1 MAQEYTM
8 MHDIVSQHSERM
20 QNLKRYYPFFR
31 LQENSLAQFKD
42 GQFGHLDMGYIVFA
56 VLRFFIEENQ
66 FNDANVTYAMYEAFM
81 KDFLSQEYGV
91 SAQDAGKDLILYIFD
106 KLCNEGRPFVYTYYD
121 PQVKKSVEARVKLID
136 SRFEDN
142 ELVYFLTSDAIEFY
156 LDTKEVKDESR
167 ITTEQLL
174 LEKMIRLKNF
184 RGGLDVIRR
193 INGEVGRLMV
203 EKDEVVRL
211 LHHNVFEG
219 VRALEEFSGTGLAWF
234 EEEQKL
240 FASNKELVDKAL
252 LKAESGQHP
261 GADGYTPEDIYQ
273 LEHELKRAIRR
284 HSDLLAAC
292 TQLQLEADEIISR
305 AKHSRFRSV
314 FSFDD
319 FLGRMVSR
327 ENAGALE
334 AFVKPLMD
342 MNLHKSFNLYQLDDL
357 LDYKPEE
364 QEKGE
369 KVGTGR
375 EQMYV
380 YEDDAAEARISS
392 NFDLFLRVLFEQ
404 LKSRGSFD
412 LKFLNHMYEM
422 KFTENILKNG
432 DYYAFI
438 VHLSQKKEYRLDK
451 IKKEQDTFLE
461 GIIARYLEK
470 RGDGAF
476 DGLSFSLEFVP
487 EDILRLGDTFT
498 VSNIRFTSPAGA
510 AERAAEMAEDGVA
523 ARSAAVVSATT
534 GGRKISGGTK
544 DGK

>member
-81 KDFLSQEYGV
+81 KDFLSREYGV
-91 SAQDAGKDLILYIFD
+91 SVQDAGKELILYIFD
-106 KLCNEGRPFVYTYYD
+106 KLCNDGRPFVYSYYD
-121 PQVKKSVEARVKLID
+121 PEAKKSVETRVKLID

-156 LDTKEVKDESR
+156 LDTKEVRDESR

-203 EKDEVVRL
+203 EKDEVVRR

-219 VRALEEFSGTGLAWF
+219 VRALEDFSGTGLAWF

-240 FASNKELVDKAL
+240 FATNKELVDKAL
-252 LKAESGQHP
+252 LKAESG
-261 GADGYTPEDIYQ
+261 AAEYALEDIYQ

-284 HSDLLAAC
+284 HSDLLSAC
-292 TQLQLEADEIISR
+292 TQLQIQADEIISN

-319 FLGRMVSR
+319 FLSRMVSR
-327 ENAGALE
+327 DNADGLE
-334 AFVKPLMD
+334 AFVKPLLD
-342 MNLHKSFNLYQLDDL
+342 MNLHQSFNLYQLDDL

-380 YEDDAAEARISS
+380 YEDDVAEERISS
-392 NFDLFLRVLFEQ
+392 NFDLFLKVLFEQ
-404 LKSRGSFD
+404 LQSRGSFD

-422 KFTENILKNG
+422 KFTDNILKNG

-438 VHLSQKKEYRLDK
+438 VHLSQKKEYRLDT
-451 IKKEQDTFLE
+451 IKKQQDTFLE

-476 DGLSFSLEFVP
+476 DGLSFSLAFVP
-487 EDILRLGDTFT
+487 EDTLRLGDIFE
-498 VSNIRFTSPAGA
+498 VSNIRFTSPI
-510 AERAAEMAEDGVA
+510 RTDDGIVA
-523 ARSAAVVSATT
+523 TADGLST
-534 GGRKISGGTK
+534 SGGTE